1 MSTMQTSTPRSPRFD
16 LPPAP
21 VYTTSNTADN
31 GLAEWTSKIKAM
43 QRQVNADDEAEQR
56 RLEEE
61 IVRARLAR
69 MRRST
74 SGMSGDF
81 GVGMHGI
88 DLGKLQES
96 SSSVTPSPNDLL
108 AGNTTS
114 APASEKPPR
123 TIPSHKPAVSS
134 NTTPKRVPMSLA
146 AFMGG
151 STAAGPRLK
160 RHEPQQDATVV
171 HDGRKDHG
179 PVHPIFGR
187 NGIAMPGM
195 VKGGAEPPAAA
206 TSPPSASTPVRAFPT
221 STPDIVRSR
230 TTSTSSVARRYVEQ
244 LESQPQSLNP
254 GLVGPG
260 IRERRI
266 STPAGNISAQL
277 RVDTPHSPSYRLS
290 QNYGARAAVVPPSS
304 LVESRSKTPITAEM
318 RPKTPVTETRV
329 KTPNPES
336 VRAKTVTE
344 SIYSKTP
351 NPEHTRAK
359 TPNPE
364 PNRAKTPDADSGRT
378 KSPIYT
384 RSNSSQPSWTPRQQ
398 STPIPSVT
406 PTSPVRQTYSP
417 QPSRGVS
424 PAFLCPPVNSSTK
437 DPTPS
442 ISRLQGRGFVQSVVQ
457 ASGRLES
464 AAGAAR
470 RESTFGS
477 PSQAASET
485 RDKNARRASVLD
497 RWQPAMNNAG
507 TPSLPPQSPFPAN
520 RGRTPE
526 ARQAEVNTH
535 DTEFPLKSAVSIP
548 TLPKTPSGK
557 TSALPESANHNLGS
571 STTMIAYIKPTKTG
585 DDPVVRNVDELG
597 VKADGS
603 EARTRV
609 SSSPNKP
616 LSHPTKDRAKKP
628 RKTGGSAHV
637 ASPEGQHLDVKA
649 TLPQPIAV
657 ESITSTKNT
666 QLLPIAPTQPVI
678 RSRLEPQSQLPL
690 TIAPSNTTGRVTDRW
705 TEPTLIGV
713 KPIASSNSTAGQ
725 PPPSQKP
732 QGMVGRLALPG
743 LAVAPETAEK
753 VKEKQ
758 PLGKERAVSPSL
770 AKHGR
775 TPTTG
780 SRATVM
786 DVAQALSGAQ
796 QGNDCALSPLAPSIL
811 SSQAEKRKPSI
822 EKYSSFMMPPL
833 TEVKTPVSSPAGTLA
848 KSSGEA
854 LLHSKL
860 VGESSKSSLGVKP
873 TIQRTASS
881 SSLVFDV
888 VHIDHTNES
897 LPSVDVD
904 ALLKSVPPTFS
915 ADPNI
920 HTISVETLSI
930 NNGAA
935 TPVLRD
941 IHIFYDT
948 EALVIV
954 HREKARDGGL
964 VSTKVWCWH
973 GKQCRFG
980 EREQKKADELA
991 RRYGSALETV
1001 FQRHEPPELV
1011 HVLGG
1016 KIAIRQG
1023 TRTHWTSENTAMHVV
1038 RSSGEHIYIDELDLS
1053 IRNLCSGYSYCVS
1066 ILDQIYVWHGCGST
1080 PKERNAARDYAQVS
1094 AAKGTS
1100 IKELREGDNDVDDEM
1115 FWMVLGDSGDYAKA
1129 DYWRFRNASA
1139 PSDPRCWIVDA
1150 TVEGDPIRA
1159 VALIS
1164 AETILQQ
1171 SVYII
1176 DCSLEFFV
1184 LVGKHARSKRSDIS
1198 LAIQTVMAMAKK
1210 VAISKPF
1217 SPTIHVLVIPTQLP
1231 LDMRHA
1237 FRDLDES
1244 QVNGGFVPDHMNIL
1258 STTEAIEH
1266 LRTSSW
1272 EKAALRDQNMLPLGL
1287 DAAPVLSS

>member
-1 MSTMQTSTPRSPRFD
+1 
-16 LPPAP
+16 
-21 VYTTSNTADN
+21 
-31 GLAEWTSKIKAM
+31 M
-43 QRQVNADDEAEQR
+43 QRQVDADDEAEQR

-81 GVGMHGI
+81 GIGMHGI
-88 DLGKLQES
+88 DLGKLQEAS
-96 SSSVTPSPNDLL
+96 SSPPNDSF
-108 AGNTTS
+108 AGNATTS
-114 APASEKPPR
+114 APSRA
-123 TIPSHKPAVSS
+123 TPSHKPAVSS
-134 NTTPKRVPMSLA
+134 NATPHKAPMSLA

-179 PVHPIFGR
+179 PIHPIFGR

-195 VKGGAEPPAAA
+195 VKGGAQPPATT
-206 TSPPSASTPVRAFPT
+206 TSTPSAGTPVRGVPT

-244 LESQPQSLNP
+244 LESQPQSLNS
-254 GLVGPG
+254 GLVVPG

-266 STPAGNISAQL
+266 STPVGNISAQL
-277 RVDTPHSPSYRLS
+277 KIDTPHSPSYHLS
-290 QNYGARAAVVPPSS
+290 QNYGAKAAAVSPIS
-304 LVESRSKTPITAEM
+304 LVESRPKTPIIAETRSKTPVAD
-318 RPKTPVTETRV
+318 TRA
-329 KTPNPES
+329 KTPNSES
-336 VRAKTVTE
+336 VRTKTVTE
-344 SIYSKTP
+344 SAYSKTP

-364 PNRAKTPDADSGRT
+364 PNRAKTPAADSGNT
-378 KSPIYT
+378 KSPTYT

-398 STPIPSVT
+398 PAPIPSVT
-406 PTSPVRQTYSP
+406 PTSPARQTYSP

-424 PAFLCPPVNSSTK
+424 PAFLRPPVTSSTK

-457 ASGRLES
+457 ASGRLELG
-464 AAGAAR
+464 AGAVR

-477 PSQAASET
+477 PTQAAGET

-507 TPSLPPQSPFPAN
+507 TPSPPPQSPLPAN
-520 RGRTPE
+520 RGRTPDV
-526 ARQAEVNTH
+526 RQPEVKAH
-535 DTEFPLKSAVSIP
+535 DTGFPLKSAVSTP

-557 TSALPESANHNLGS
+557 ISTLPESADHNLGS
-571 STTMIAYIKPTKTG
+571 STTMLAYIKPNKTG

-603 EARTRV
+603 EARARV

-637 ASPEGQHLDVKA
+637 ASLEGQPPG
-649 TLPQPIAV
+649 TSPQPVAP
-657 ESITSTKNT
+657 ESITSAMNT
-666 QLLPIAPTQPVI
+666 QSLPISPPQPMI
-678 RSRLEPQSQLPL
+678 RSQSESRSRLPS
-690 TIAPSNTTGRVTDRW
+690 TIAPPIPTSRVTDRW

-713 KPIASSNSTAGQ
+713 KPIASSNSAISQ
-725 PPPSQKP
+725 HPPSQKP

-743 LAVAPETAEK
+743 LAAAPLESSEK
-753 VKEKQ
+753 VKEKP
-758 PLGKERAVSPSL
+758 PLGEERAVS
-770 AKHGR
+770 KHGR
-775 TPTTG
+775 IPNTRN
-780 SRATVM
+780 RATVM
-786 DVAQALSGAQ
+786 DVAQALSEAQ
-796 QGNDCALSPLAPSIL
+796 QGNDCALSPPAPTIPPL
-811 SSQAEKRKPSI
+811 SSQAEKRKSSV
-822 EKYSSFMMPPL
+822 EKYSSFTMPPL
-833 TEVKTPVSSPAGTLA
+833 KEEKTPVSSPAGTLA

-854 LLHSKL
+854 LLDSKL
-860 VGESSKSSLGVKP
+860 VSESPKSSLGAKP
-873 TIQRTASS
+873 TTQRTTSS
-881 SSLVFDV
+881 SSLVLDV
-888 VHIDHTNES
+888 VHIDHPNES
-897 LPSVDVD
+897 LPNVDVD
-904 ALLKSVPPTFS
+904 ALLKFVPPTFS
-915 ADPNI
+915 PDPKI
-920 HTISVETLSI
+920 HTISVEILSI
-930 NNGAA
+930 NNGTAI
-935 TPVLRD
+935 PVLRD
-941 IHIFYDT
+941 PHIFYDT
-948 EALVIV
+948 EVLVIV
-954 HREKARDGGL
+954 HRVKARDSGL

-973 GKQCRFG
+973 GKQCQFG
-980 EREQKKADELA
+980 EREEKKADELA
-991 RRYGSALETV
+991 RRYGSTLETV
-1001 FQRHEPPELV
+1001 FQRREPPELV

-1016 KIAIRQG
+1016 KLAIRQG
-1023 TRTHWTSENTAMHVV
+1023 IRARWSSENTAMHLV
-1038 RSSGEHIYIDELDLS
+1038 RSSGEHIIIDEVDLS
-1053 IRNLCSGYSYCVS
+1053 IRNLCSGYSYCIS

-1080 PKERNAARDYAQVS
+1080 PKERNAAQDYAQAS
-1094 AAKGTS
+1094 AVKGTS
-1100 IKELREGDNDVDDEM
+1100 VTELREGDNDVDDEM

-1129 DYWRFRNASA
+1129 DYWKFRNAST

-1164 AETILQQ
+1164 AETMLQQ

-1184 LVGKHARSKRSDIS
+1184 LVGKNARSKRTDIS
-1198 LAIQTVMAMAKK
+1198 LAIQTVMAMAKR

-1217 SPTIHVLVIPTQLP
+1217 YPTVHVLVIPTQLP
-1231 LDMRHA
+1231 LDMQHA

-1244 QVNGGFVPDHMNIL
+1244 QVNGGFIPDHMNIL

-1287 DAAPVLSS
+1287 DAATVLASS

>member
-1 MSTMQTSTPRSPRFD
+1 
-16 LPPAP
+16 
-21 VYTTSNTADN
+21 
-31 GLAEWTSKIKAM
+31 M
-43 QRQVNADDEAEQR
+43 QRQVDADDEAEQR

-74 SGMSGDF
+74 SGLSGDF

-96 SSSVTPSPNDLL
+96 SSSAAPPPNDPFV
-108 AGNTTS
+108 GNAS
-114 APASEKPPR
+114 APASEKLPR
-123 TIPSHKPAVSS
+123 AIPSHKPAVSS
-134 NTTPKRVPMSLA
+134 NATPKKAPMSLA

-160 RHEPQQDATVV
+160 RHEPQHDATVV

-195 VKGGAEPPAAA
+195 VKGGGQPPVSA
-206 TSPPSASTPVRAFPT
+206 TSSPSAGTPVRAAPT

-230 TTSTSSVARRYVEQ
+230 TTSTSSVARRYVEK
-244 LESQPQSLNP
+244 LESQTQSQPQSLNP
-254 GLVGPG
+254 GPG

-277 RVDTPHSPSYRLS
+277 KIDPPRSPSYHLS
-290 QNYGARAAVVPPSS
+290 QNYGAKATAAVPPSS
-304 LVESRSKTPITAEM
+304 LVESRPKTPITAET
-318 RPKTPVTETRV
+318 RPKTPVAETRA
-329 KTPNPES
+329 KTPNPEP

-364 PNRAKTPDADSGRT
+364 PNRAQTPIADSGHTNT

-398 STPIPSVT
+398 TTPIPTVT
-406 PTSPVRQTYSP
+406 PTSPVRQSYSP

-424 PAFLCPPVNSSTK
+424 PAFLRPPVTSSTK

-464 AAGAAR
+464 GAGAGR

-477 PSQAASET
+477 PTQAASET

-507 TPSLPPQSPFPAN
+507 TPSPPPQSPFPAS

-526 ARQAEVNTH
+526 AKQPEVKTH
-535 DTEFPLKSAVSIP
+535 DTEFPLRSAISTP
-548 TLPKTPSGK
+548 SFPKTPSGK
-557 TSALPESANHNLGS
+557 TSALPESADHNLGS
-571 STTMIAYIKPTKTG
+571 STTMLAYIKPTKTG

-597 VKADGS
+597 VKADVS

-609 SSSPNKP
+609 SSSPNMP

-637 ASPEGQHLDVKA
+637 TSPEEQPIDVKS
-649 TLPQPIAV
+649 TSPKPIAP
-657 ESITSTKNT
+657 ESVTSVNT
-666 QLLPIAPTQPVI
+666 QLPPIAPPQPMI
-678 RSRLEPQSQLPL
+678 RSQSEPQSQLPQ
-690 TIAPSNTTGRVTDRW
+690 TIAPSNATGRVTDRW

-713 KPIASSNSTAGQ
+713 KSIASSNSAASQ

-743 LAVAPETAEK
+743 LAAAPDTAEK
-753 VKEKQ
+753 VKAKP
-758 PLGKERAVSPSL
+758 PLGEERAVSPPP
-770 AKHGR
+770 AKHCR
-775 TPTTG
+775 IPSTG
-780 SRATVM
+780 NRATVM
-786 DVAQALSGAQ
+786 DVAQALSEAQ
-796 QGNDCALSPLAPSIL
+796 QGTDCVQSPPPPRNLPP
-811 SSQAEKRKPSI
+811 SSQAEKRKPSV

-833 TEVKTPVSSPAGTLA
+833 KEEKTPVSTPAGTLA
-848 KSSGEA
+848 QSSGNT
-854 LLHSKL
+854 LLDSKL
-860 VGESSKSSLGVKP
+860 ASESPQSSLGVHP

-881 SSLVFDV
+881 SSLVSDL
-888 VHIDHTNES
+888 VHIDHADES
-897 LPSVDVD
+897 LPNVDVD
-904 ALLKSVPPTFS
+904 ALLKFVPPAFS
-915 ADPNI
+915 ADPKI

-930 NNGAA
+930 NNGTAV
-935 TPVLRD
+935 PILRD
-941 IHIFYDT
+941 THIFYDT

-954 HREKARDGGL
+954 HRVKAHDSGL

-973 GKQCRFG
+973 GKQCQFG

-991 RRYGSALETV
+991 RRYGATLETV
-1001 FQRHEPPELV
+1001 FQRREPPELV
-1011 HVLGG
+1011 HILGG
-1016 KIAIRQG
+1016 KLAIRQG
-1023 TRTHWTSENTAMHVV
+1023 TRAHWSSENTAIHVV
-1038 RSSGEHIYIDELDLS
+1038 RSSGEHIFIDEVDLN

-1066 ILDQIYVWHGCGST
+1066 IIDQIYVWHGCGST
-1080 PKERNAARDYAQVS
+1080 TKERNAARDYAQACAV
-1094 AAKGTS
+1094 KGTS
-1100 IKELREGDNDVDDEM
+1100 ITELREGDNDEDAEM

-1139 PSDPRCWIVDA
+1139 PSDPRCWIVDV

-1176 DCSLEFFV
+1176 DCSMEFFV
-1184 LVGKHARSKRSDIS
+1184 LVGKNARSKRSDIS
-1198 LAIQTVMAMAKK
+1198 LAIQTAMAMAKS
-1210 VAISKPF
+1210 VTISKPF
-1217 SPTIHVLVIPTQLP
+1217 SPTVHVLVIPTQLP

-1258 STTEAIEH
+1258 STSKAIEH

-1272 EKAALRDQNMLPLGL
+1272 EKVALRDQDMLPLGL
-1287 DAAPVLSS
+1287 DASNVPLS

>member
-1 MSTMQTSTPRSPRFD
+1 MQTSTPRSPRFD

-81 GVGMHGI
+81 G
-88 DLGKLQES
+88 LQES
-96 SSSVTPSPNDLL
+96 SSSVTPSPNDLP

-134 NTTPKRVPMSLA
+134 NTTPKRVHMSLA

-195 VKGGAEPPAAA
+195 VKGDAQPSAAA
-206 TSPPSASTPVRAFPT
+206 TFPPSAGTPVRAFPT
-221 STPDIVRSR
+221 STPDVVRSR

-254 GLVGPG
+254 GLARPG

-290 QNYGARAAVVPPSS
+290 QNYGTRAAVVPPSS
-304 LVESRSKTPITAEM
+304 LVDSRSKTPITAEM

-336 VRAKTVTE
+336 
-344 SIYSKTP
+344 
-351 NPEHTRAK
+351 
-359 TPNPE
+359 

-424 PAFLCPPVNSSTK
+424 PAFLCPPANSSTK

-485 RDKNARRASVLD
+485 RDKSARRASVLD
-497 RWQPAMNNAG
+497 RWQPAMNNTG
-507 TPSLPPQSPFPAN
+507 TPSLPPQSPFPVN

-526 ARQAEVNTH
+526 ARQAEVKTH
-535 DTEFPLKSAVSIP
+535 DTEFSSKSAVSIP

-557 TSALPESANHNLGS
+557 TSALPESANNNLGS

-637 ASPEGQHLDVKA
+637 ASPEGQPLDVKA

-666 QLLPIAPTQPVI
+666 QLLPIAPTQPMI
-678 RSRLEPQSQLPL
+678 RSRSKPQSQLPL

-732 QGMVGRLALPG
+732 QGTVGRLALPG
-743 LAVAPETAEK
+743 LAAAPETAEK
-753 VKEKQ
+753 VKEKP

-775 TPTTG
+775 TPNTG
-780 SRATVM
+780 NRATVM

-833 TEVKTPVSSPAGTLA
+833 KEVKTPVSSPAGTLA
-848 KSSGEA
+848 KSFGEA
-854 LLHSKL
+854 LLDSKL
-860 VGESSKSSLGVKP
+860 VGESSKSM
-873 TIQRTASS
+873 
-881 SSLVFDV
+881 FDV
-888 VHIDHTNES
+888 VHIGELSYIVLVITDSIILTDHTNES

-930 NNGAA
+930 NNGTA

-941 IHIFYDT
+941 IHILYDT
-948 EALVIV
+948 EVLVIV
-954 HREKARDGGL
+954 HRGKARDGGL
-964 VSTKVWCWH
+964 VSMKVWCWH

-1217 SPTIHVLVIPTQLP
+1217 YPTIHVLVIPTQLP

>member
-1 MSTMQTSTPRSPRFD
+1 
-16 LPPAP
+16 
-21 VYTTSNTADN
+21 
-31 GLAEWTSKIKAM
+31 M
-43 QRQVNADDEAEQR
+43 QRQVDADDEAEQR

-81 GVGMHGI
+81 GIGMHGI

-96 SSSVTPSPNDLL
+96 SYSATPPPNDPS
-108 AGNTTS
+108 AGNAT

-123 TIPSHKPAVSS
+123 AIPSYKPTVSS
-134 NTTPKRVPMSLA
+134 NATPQKAPMSLA

-160 RHEPQQDATVV
+160 RHEPQQDTTVV
-171 HDGRKDHG
+171 YDGRKDHG

-195 VKGGAEPPAAA
+195 VKGGSQLPAATA
-206 TSPPSASTPVRAFPT
+206 PPPSAGTPTRAATT

-244 LESQPQSLNP
+244 LESQPQSLNT

-266 STPAGNISAQL
+266 STPAGNISSQL
-277 RVDTPHSPSYRLS
+277 KIDTPQSPSYHLS
-290 QNYGARAAVVPPSS
+290 QNYGAKAAAVPPSS
-304 LVESRSKTPITAEM
+304 LIESRPKAPVTAET
-318 RPKTPVTETRV
+318 RPKTPVAETRV

-336 VRAKTVTE
+336 VHDQMLTE
-344 SIYSKTP
+344 SAYSKTP
-351 NPEHTRAK
+351 NLEHTRAK
-359 TPNPE
+359 TPNSE
-364 PNRAKTPDADSGRT
+364 PTRAKTPTADSGYT
-378 KSPIYT
+378 KSPVYT

-398 STPIPSVT
+398 CSPIPSVT

-424 PAFLCPPVNSSTK
+424 PAFLRPPVTSSTK

-464 AAGAAR
+464 GAGAAR

-477 PSQAASET
+477 PTQAASET

-507 TPSLPPQSPFPAN
+507 TPSPPPQSAFPAN
-520 RGRTPE
+520 RGKMPDPRQPE
-526 ARQAEVNTH
+526 VKTH
-535 DTEFPLKSAVSIP
+535 DTEFPLKSTVS
-548 TLPKTPSGK
+548 TTTFPKTPSGK
-557 TSALPESANHNLGS
+557 ISALPESADQNLGS
-571 STTMIAYIKPTKTG
+571 STTMFAYIKPTKTG
-585 DDPVVRNVDELG
+585 DDPIVRNVDELG

-603 EARTRV
+603 EARKRV

-628 RKTGGSAHV
+628 RKTGGSAPV
-637 ASPEGQHLDVKA
+637 ASPEGQPPDVKGSLPQLIA
-649 TLPQPIAV
+649 PKLITVINTQSLPISLPQPMIQ
-657 ESITSTKNT
+657 SQS
-666 QLLPIAPTQPVI
+666 
-678 RSRLEPQSQLPL
+678 EPQSRPPP
-690 TIAPSNTTGRVTDRW
+690 TIAPPITTGRVTDRW

-713 KPIASSNSTAGQ
+713 KPIASSNSAASQ

-743 LAVAPETAEK
+743 LAAAPETAGK
-753 VKEKQ
+753 MKEK
-758 PLGKERAVSPSL
+758 PPVGEERAVSPSPM
-770 AKHGR
+770 KQGR
-775 TPTTG
+775 IPSTRN
-780 SRATVM
+780 RATVM
-786 DVAQALSGAQ
+786 DVAQALSEAR
-796 QGNDCALSPLAPSIL
+796 QGNDCALSPPVPRIPPL
-811 SSQAEKRKPSI
+811 SSQAEKRKPSV
-822 EKYSSFMMPPL
+822 EKHSSFTMPPL
-833 TEVKTPVSSPAGTLA
+833 KEEKTPVSSPAGTLT
-848 KSSGEA
+848 KSSEEA
-854 LLHSKL
+854 LLNSKL
-860 VGESSKSSLGVKP
+860 LSESQESGLGVKP

-881 SSLVFDV
+881 SSLVLDV
-888 VHIDHTNES
+888 VHIDHVNES
-897 LPSVDVD
+897 LPNVNVD
-904 ALLKSVPPTFS
+904 ALLKIVPSTFS
-915 ADPNI
+915 ADPKI

-930 NNGAA
+930 NNG
-935 TPVLRD
+935 TTVPVLRD
-941 IHIFYDT
+941 SHIFYDT
-948 EALVIV
+948 EVLVIV
-954 HREKARDGGL
+954 RRAKARDSGL

-980 EREQKKADELA
+980 EREEKKTDELA
-991 RRYGSALETV
+991 RRYGSSLETV
-1001 FQRHEPPELV
+1001 FQRQEPPEFV
-1011 HVLGG
+1011 HILGG
-1016 KIAIRQG
+1016 KLATRQG
-1023 TRTHWTSENTAMHVV
+1023 TRAHWSSENTAMHVV
-1038 RSSGEHIYIDELDLS
+1038 RSSGEHIFIDQVDLS

-1066 ILDQIYVWHGCGST
+1066 ILDQIYVWHGRGST
-1080 PKERNAARDYAQVS
+1080 PKERNAARDYAQAS
-1094 AAKGTS
+1094 AVKGTS
-1100 IKELREGDNDVDDEM
+1100 ITELREGDNDVNDEM

-1139 PSDPRCWIVDA
+1139 PCDPRCWIVDA

-1159 VALIS
+1159 TTSIS

-1184 LVGKHARSKRSDIS
+1184 LVGKNARSKRSDIS
-1198 LAIQTVMAMAKK
+1198 LAIQTVMAMAKR

-1217 SPTIHVLVIPTQLP
+1217 SPTVHVLVLPTQLP
-1231 LDMRHA
+1231 LDMRLA

-1244 QVNGGFVPDHMNIL
+1244 QVNGGFIPDYMNVL

-1272 EKAALRDQNMLPLGL
+1272 EKAALQDQNMLPLGL
-1287 DAAPVLSS
+1287 DTAHVSSS